1 MIFYGVPKFLL
12 KSILIMAF
20 VAGITLN
27 ANAQPVRL
35 VLGHNLQKDNPLL
48 QLYLK
53 RWANY
58 FTQVT
63 NNRGKII
70 FRGPQDGAGGK
81 NNRFRKQNIHSLLV
95 RGHLD
100 IALVN
105 ILETPKRNFFY
116 SKLFSLP
123 FVARDTEIASKAF
136 WEIAN
141 NYLQDEFKNLQLLSL
156 HIDPYN
162 IMHYGSRPPIQ
173 LADNT
178 VNTILFPEDLSGLV
192 IASNNMHA
200 SDFIKFSNG
209 NSNAVPFLVHEKA
222 RSFTLGQMD
231 GFWLNWAEINHDQLS
246 FLDRHTVFKGMGTP
260 YYLAFNENVFNLLPQ
275 QWRKILT
282 SSLGGENLVD
292 FAVEVTE
299 HIHQQELKKLKDR
312 KDLVIELNTEQQYRW
327 RNNAN
332 LYIANFLKKPQN
344 INDEALVIIFN
355 LMQERMLQLEKQQNR
370 RR

>member
-20 VAGITLN
+20 VAGITLS

-48 QLYLK
+48 ELYLK
-53 RWANY
+53 RWASY
-58 FTQVT
+58 FNQVT
-63 NNRGKII
+63 NNRGRII
-70 FRGPQDGAGGK
+70 FRGPQDGASGK
-81 NNRFRKQNIHSLLV
+81 NRRFNSNNIHSLLV
-95 RGHLD
+95 KGHLD

-105 ILETPKRNFFY
+105 ILETPERNFFY
-116 SKLFSLP
+116 SKLFALP
-123 FVARDTEIASKAF
+123 FVARDSKIASKAF

-141 NYLQDEFKNLQLLSL
+141 NYLQEEFRNLKLLSL

-162 IMHYGSRPPIQ
+162 IIHYGARPPIQ

-178 VNTILFPEDLSGLV
+178 ANTVLFPEDLSGLAIATNNV
-192 IASNNMHA
+192 HASN
-200 SDFIKFSNG
+200 FIKYMKG
-209 NSNAVPFLVHEKA
+209 NSTAVPFLFHEKA
-222 RSFTLGQMD
+222 RSFTLGQVD

-246 FLDRHTVFKGMGTP
+246 FLDRHTIFEGMGTP
-260 YYLAFNENVFNLLPQ
+260 YYLAFNEDVFNLLPQ

-282 SSLGGENLVD
+282 TSLGGENLVD

-299 HIHQQELKKLKDR
+299 HVHQQELKKIKDR

-327 RNNAN
+327 RNSAN
-332 LYIANFLKKPQN
+332 LYIADFLKKPEN
-344 INDEALVIIFN
+344 INDEALVVIFN